1 MDGLEGVLLDKEYM
15 EHRNNEEIS
24 DLRQSEKK
32 LELENKRLRDDIK
45 GLRDDIKE
53 LRSDMVVLRQVYM
66 KNKDE
71 VDALRRLVQTKDSKV
86 EANEEKPH
94 EKPLPPKPRKNYAGK
109 KMDDSKSP
117 AHRYMHDVLS
127 NINIFPRSKKQ
138 TLLCHHLLLW
148 FRANSDL
155 IINN

>member
-32 LELENKRLRDDIK
+32 LGLENKRLRDDIK

-53 LRSDMVVLRQVYM
+53 LRSDMVVLRQLYM

-71 VDALRRLVQTKDSKV
+71 VDALRRLVQNKESKV
-86 EANEEKPH
+86 EANEEKPR
-94 EKPLPPKPRKNYAGK
+94 P
-109 KMDDSKSP
+109 
-117 AHRYMHDVLS
+117 
-127 NINIFPRSKKQ
+127 
-138 TLLCHHLLLW
+138 
-148 FRANSDL
+148 
-155 IINN
+155 